1 MGNETGKPDFSD
13 VQGGVKST
21 AADMP
26 PAAKADFSDVQSHVS
41 STADEATIYTVVAG
55 DNLSKIAKH
64 FYGNANAWKQIFEA
78 NRDQLTDPDRI
89 KPGQMLKIPAKS

>member
-1 MGNETGKPDFSD
+1 MGNDTSKSDFSD

-21 AADMP
+21 AANMP

-41 STADEATIYTVVAG
+41 STVDETSIYEVAAG

-64 FYGNANAWKQIFEA
+64 FYGNANAWKQIFDA
-78 NRDQLTDPDRI
+78 NRDQLIDPDRI
-89 KPGQMLKIPAKS
+89 KPGQMLKIPAKP